1 MNSKTNTYKQNI
13 KGWMVVA
20 CGGIFYMYQF
30 MIRVSPNIM
39 NNELLSNFALD
50 AAGLGVL
57 LGAYNWSYSAMQL
70 PLGITIDRFG
80 PRLFLCIAATLCGL
94 SSFIFGNT
102 TSPLIG
108 GCARFLMGMGSACG
122 LIGTI
127 KLGTLWLEPK
137 HVAKVTGLVILM
149 GTAGAGLGGAPL
161 EMILNE
167 VGFKNTMEFLGFI
180 GLIVSIIIYFFVSN
194 YPPVDHH
201 EELLDIYANN
211 HPFTNILLLLK
222 TPQAWILAIYG
233 MLMYLPITV
242 IGVAWGVSFIRT
254 TYQVSDISAA
264 TIVSTMFFG
273 AAIGSPFFAYFSD
286 IAKNRR
292 LPMFCGSFVTTIV
305 WFIVIIFQVP
315 YYLLYVL
322 FFVGGFAY
330 TAKCLSFASICET
343 MPLKMSGVSIAFVN
357 AIVMSTGTIFLPI
370 IEVLIDYH
378 NNGRTLLDVPC
389 YNGED
394 YRFALVIVPIS
405 LLISFIIVF
414 FMKETHPDHKIPK
427 EYGSFATNDIV

>member
-1 MNSKTNTYKQNI
+1 MSSPKINTHKQNI

-39 NNELLSNFALD
+39 NNQLLSNFAID

-57 LGAYNWSYSAMQL
+57 LGAYSWSYSAMQI

-80 PRLFLCIAATLCGL
+80 PRLFLCIAAGLCAL
-94 SSFIFGNT
+94 SCFIFGNT

-149 GTAGAGLGGAPL
+149 GTIGASLGGAPL
-161 EMILNE
+161 EVLLTR

-194 YPPVDHH
+194 YPPVDRNAGRP
-201 EELLDIYANN
+201 DNCVNN
-211 HPFTNILLLLK
+211 HPFTDILLLLK

-242 IGVAWGVSFIRT
+242 IGVVWGVSFIRT
-254 TYQVSDISAA
+254 TYQISDATAA

-286 IAKNRR
+286 ITKNRR

-305 WFIVIIFQVP
+305 WFSIIVFHVP
-315 YYLLYVL
+315 YYLLYLL
-322 FFVGGFAY
+322 FFIGGFAY
-330 TAKCLSFASICET
+330 TAKSLSFASICET

-357 AIVMSTGTIFLPI
+357 AVVMSTGTIFLPI
-370 IEVLIDYH
+370 IGTLIDYH
-378 NNGRTLLDVPC
+378 SNEYQALKVPY
-389 YNGED
+389 YNSED

-405 LLISFIIVF
+405 LLISFLIVF
-414 FMKETHPDHKIPK
+414 FMKETHPDHKLLK
-427 EYGSFATNDIV
+427 KKN